1 MEWWIHTDIIE
12 LLLVYLKKLWSNK
25 LIRSDNAGIQY
36 CGTVL
41 WNITANFINNVV
53 LFGMEFKAWIPLNV
67 SFKVKGRDVIVDIQ
81 QSVSF
86 LLIVIFTWPN

>member
-1 MEWWIHTDIIE
+1 M
-12 LLLVYLKKLWSNK
+12 
-25 LIRSDNAGIQY
+25 
-36 CGTVL
+36 
-41 WNITANFINNVV
+41 TANVINNVV

-86 LLIVIFTWPN
+86 LLIVIFT